1 MAASSIKAP
10 MRTRS
15 SSAVSS
21 TSPTLVS
28 VKSFS
33 QRVVAAGGASK
44 TLPSIATTLSAA
56 NSIIQ
61 NQSPIQAQ
69 STQSHTQGQG
79 QAQQGQSSTTTSNKP
94 KRRRPSL
101 PILPASQTQQPSSQK
116 PSSPFA
122 SQLQP
127 TKDIQS
133 LRTPRSL
140 PRLNAVAAAAA
151 ADRNDS
157 NLAPSHIGR
166 PASAL
171 SSPRSYTSAS
181 SSPRLGSSASASR
194 FGDSR
199 PTSALSH
206 TNNSSSTSS
215 STPSLIAKPV
225 SRTQKSTTIKPPS
238 IVTKPNS
245 PGSSNNGSNPSTSM
259 SNASNTSNSTGVS
272 SSSSGSGSSSA
283 RGFSLPPIA
292 PSPNTASVQTPLS
305 TTSSTASSSSLSGS
319 SPLIGSSSIPTL
331 TSLTAAVSAAAAAS
345 PSGLSSTSTT
355 GRSKNRLNAG
365 IDSACYMT
373 RSSSGESLASSSTLS
388 SPVSTPVTASTPTMA
403 STAAATGIGTATL
416 LPSSAATNP
425 SRKPI
430 SRRPSTADLT
440 PASSPLACT
449 DSFVSPSKSTT
460 TKPAG
465 TRAASPL
472 SHTDITNK
480 ELITQPT
487 SQQQTITAAAAV
499 TTSTTTTTTVVKCTC
514 PPPLEFPENVKREMR
529 REEEEHRQRECGLYE
544 KIIELQIENA
554 NLQGEKDSL
563 HRVLS
568 RRDKMLL
575 ELQMQLQAME
585 FVCRENEIKVDIDMC
600 PDEAIENWSFKESDE
615 VYQRILLTTQD
626 LLRTGSKCLEENM
639 VMPRSSSQ
647 HQRPTRTAS
656 FPSSASSTTRSSLG
670 SNVPINFALFDN
682 GVAPRRNVV
691 AGLSEGAQP
700 LTVQDQEVDPLLFK
714 ETSRPGT
721 LKLDLHTL
729 LRSEQEFN
737 SNKTRSTINQGN
749 LAEVDAGIE
758 RGGRRA
764 IDCGDDRS
772 SFFRAAIGSSN
783 NNHVDS
789 AVDDESDDDEDDT
802 EGEESE
808 FEELGEDMIKFVD
821 LQSSVVP
828 RRDSRASSFSM
839 LMPPGGTHSA
849 ATTPDLSSAVL
860 MKNMWSANGSARRS
874 ASTTPLHHPA
884 FQQMPQQQQHH
895 YHQHHQHYS
904 QPHRNSA
911 NRSSGGSTL
920 SSSSGSLL
928 EDYFTRPQE
937 QHQVQQSASVGLG
950 LGLTGLGRSPEQL
963 STERLFSAPPRD
975 APPPPPPSRPL
986 PPFPMSHSRSGSPR
1000 AHPLSNSPLG
1010 HDSSSTFPSAPSSHY
1025 QLNHHLNN
1033 SNNNNN
1039 AIRPPPSTPL
1049 PPLPSQTRYSYRA
1062 HTKTQLLQAKVPTH
1076 GRTCSHG
1083 FAIENVGQFLKR
1095 RTYGKTLTRDTMHR
1109 GLRRRDSV

>member
-1 MAASSIKAP
+1 MAASSIKVP

-15 SSAVSS
+15 SSTVSS

-28 VKSFS
+28 VKSFT
-33 QRVVAAGGASK
+33 QRVTAVGGASK
-44 TLPSIATTLSAA
+44 TLPSIASTLSAA
-56 NSIIQ
+56 NSSQHQ
-61 NQSPIQAQ
+61 NHAPIQAQ
-69 STQSHTQGQG
+69 SQTQSIQGHTQGQG
-79 QAQQGQSSTTTSNKP
+79 QQGQNSTTANKP
-94 KRRRPSL
+94 KPRRPSL
-101 PILPASQTQQPSSQK
+101 PILPASQTQLSQK
-116 PSSPFA
+116 P

-140 PRLNAVAAAAA
+140 PRLNAVTVAAAT
-151 ADRNDS
+151 DRNDS
-157 NLAPSHIGR
+157 TLAPSLIGR

-171 SSPRSYTSAS
+171 SSPRSYTSTS
-181 SSPRLGSSASASR
+181 SSPRLGSSSANR

-199 PTSALSH
+199 PASALSH
-206 TNNSSSTSS
+206 TNNNNSNSS

-225 SRTQKSTTIKPPS
+225 SRIQKSATIKPPS
-238 IVTKPNS
+238 IVTKPSS
-245 PGSSNNGSNPSTSM
+245 PGISNGTNTSTSM
-259 SNASNTSNSTGVS
+259 SNASTTSNSTGGSS
-272 SSSSGSGSSSA
+272 SSSSGSASA
-283 RGFSLPPIA
+283 RSFALPPIA
-292 PSPNTASVQTPLS
+292 PSPNTASIQTPFS
-305 TTSSTASSSSLSGS
+305 TTSTTTPASFTGL
-319 SPLIGSSSIPTL
+319 SPLMGSSSIPTL
-331 TSLTAAVSAAAAAS
+331 TSLTAATAAVAAATATAS
-345 PSGLSSTSTT
+345 GSSSTSTT
-355 GRSKNRLNAG
+355 VRSKNRLNAG
-365 IDSACYMT
+365 IDSACFMT
-373 RSSSGESLASSSTLS
+373 RSSSGESLASSSASS
-388 SPVSTPVTASTPTMA
+388 SPVSTPVITASPTMP
-403 STAAATGIGTATL
+403 STATVTGIGTTTL
-416 LPSSAATNP
+416 LPSAATNS
-425 SRKPI
+425 SRKSI

-440 PASSPLACT
+440 PASSPST
-449 DSFVSPSKSTT
+449 RNISSVSPSKSAI

-472 SHTDITNK
+472 SNTNNTNE
-480 ELITQPT
+480 ELTTESTAQP
-487 SQQQTITAAAAV
+487 AAV
-499 TTSTTTTTTVVKCTC
+499 TTVVKCTC

-529 REEEEHRQRECGLYE
+529 REEEEHRQRECGLYK

-554 NLQGEKDSL
+554 NLQGEKDTL

-575 ELQMQLQAME
+575 ELQMQLQAIE

-626 LLRTGSKCLEENM
+626 LLRNGSKCLEENM
-639 VMPRSSSQ
+639 IMPRSSSQ
-647 HQRPTRTAS
+647 HQRPTRTSS
-656 FPSSASSTTRSSLG
+656 FPSSTSSTTRSSFG
-670 SNVPINFALFDN
+670 GTVPVSFALFEN
-682 GVAPRRNVV
+682 GIAPRRNVV

-700 LTVQDQEVDPLLFK
+700 LTVQDQDVDPLLFK

-721 LKLDLHTL
+721 LKLDLQTL
-729 LRSEQEFN
+729 LRSEKDFNSSN
-737 SNKTRSTINQGN
+737 SNKARSIVNQGN

-772 SFFRAAIGSSN
+772 SFFRSAIDSN
-783 NNHVDS
+783 NQVDG
-789 AVDDESDDDEDDT
+789 AVDGEVDDDDDDT

-839 LMPPGGTHSA
+839 LVPPGGSHSV

-884 FQQMPQQQQHH
+884 FQQMSQQQYHHQHQQQH
-895 YHQHHQHYS
+895 YS
-904 QPHRNSA
+904 PSHRNSA
-911 NRSSGGSTL
+911 NRSSGGSAL
-920 SSSSGSLL
+920 SSSSSLL
-928 EDYFTRPQE
+928 DDYFTRPQSTSAPQE
-937 QHQVQQSASVGLG
+937 HQLQQSAPVGLG
-950 LGLTGLGRSPEQL
+950 LGLSGLGRSPEQL
-963 STERLFSAPPRD
+963 STERFLSAPPRD
-975 APPPPPPSRPL
+975 APPPPPTSKPL

-1010 HDSSSTFPSAPSSHY
+1010 HDNPATFPSAPSSHY
-1025 QLNHHLNN
+1025 QLNHHLNS
-1033 SNNNNN
+1033 SNDNN
-1039 AIRPPPSTPL
+1039 AIRSPPTTPL
-1049 PPLPSQTRYSYRA
+1049 PPLPSRPRYSYRE
-1062 HTKTQLLQAKVPTH
+1062 HTKTKLLQAKVPTH

-1095 RTYGKTLTRDTMHR
+1095 RTYGKTLTRDIMHR